1 MVVVG
6 VFDGKWVVAVVV
18 VVHISLITH
27 AYFINF

>member
-27 AYFINF
+27 A